1 MTPLQI
7 LRSSLMNGAIL
18 TLYRSEDGYHIDLKV
33 TDTAGQATCCE
44 IVNRQLDQ
52 AIFTVMEHMTVSGR
66 VLRAE

>member
-33 TDTAGQATCCE
+33 TDAAGQATCCE